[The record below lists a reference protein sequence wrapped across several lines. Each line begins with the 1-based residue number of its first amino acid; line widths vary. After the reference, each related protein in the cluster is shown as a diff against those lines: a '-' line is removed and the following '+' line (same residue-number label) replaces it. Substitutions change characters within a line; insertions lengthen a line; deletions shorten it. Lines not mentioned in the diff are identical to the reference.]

1 MIQHSLENCKMYSL
15 LNNRKTS
22 VSISNAGALALI
34 EGEVAKTL
42 EFIKVR
48 FPNWNMVYNC

>member
-22 VSISNAGALALI
+22 VSISIAGALALI